1 MSKTI
6 DERVVKMEFDNRE
19 FESNVKTSMNTLDKL
34 KKSLNFDNVAT
45 GLNTLTN
52 ISNKMDLRNISRN
65 LDDISGKFSAMG
77 IVGKR
82 VLENLTDSAMGFV
95 NKGLNFAREK
105 LVEGGKKRALD
116 IEKARFSLQG
126 ILGDAAQVKEVM
138 EQARESVNDTA
149 YAFNEA
155 ANAAASLT
163 ASGVKSGEE
172 LERAMKAIAGTAA
185 TTNSEYERIA
195 HVFTTVAGNGRL
207 MGEQLN
213 QLSSAGMNAAVTLSK
228 YVNDV
233 LQGNI
238 TDVSSSVR
246 SSIDAIIATLDEADE
261 AGDKVTVKGKKKL
274 KLTVKNVSE
283 SGKNIAKSIQV
294 TEADIRNAVSK
305 SAVSFDLFSEAMSR
319 AYGEHAKDANKTF
332 TGSLANIGA
341 KFAQIGEKFYA
352 PLIEQEGPLVKFFNT
367 IMDKLKEAKS
377 YISPDDSNNPN
388 NLATM
393 FVELAKKVIA
403 TANDIVANLDLAT
416 FFDKF
421 YNILTKVIN
430 QLKGFDKVNHTWEA
444 FVTFGKS
451 LWNVFKFLLTVVKP
465 LGKAF
470 KEMLPLNTERTLLDV
485 AKRFEEFTKKLSLT
499 QKESDNLKDTFKGAI
514 AIFKLLGKAF
524 VDLFNLASPG
534 TSTLRKLIDVI
545 LEITGS
551 IGRFLVNLDNMTK
564 TSDSKFKK
572 FGEGI
577 AKVFSWISEKVGGAV
592 GLIASSFAK
601 LAGIEIKMPTIPP
614 SVQTFIDTLNN
625 IKTQAID
632 KLTKAFDAISKIKIK
647 LPKIDGELTLSSI
660 FKTLNSSV
668 KQFIEQFKKNLGVE
682 KFTIE
687 GFFNGLTEAIG
698 GGTLTL
704 KGVIHGTFDV
714 LKEFV
719 TGTQD
724 ILTSL
729 NFKAV
734 INAIKLGALVAF
746 VYRFHMTTLKLK
758 AIGMAW
764 EPITVSL
771 KRTLG
776 SIRGTLTAFSNKLKA
791 ESVKEIAESIVMIVG
806 SLAALALIP
815 ADKLTKATGVLTVVI
830 GEFTAML
837 AVIGKFMKPGGINIG
852 GSFNTVDKIS
862 NNGFEGLAGPI
873 MAFAGLL
880 LTMIPVFTK
889 LGKMDWDSINKG
901 LLAIGTVA
909 GSISFIFAAIGAGN
923 KLGPTKNYKEMAGMM
938 VVMAGMLTVIIGSL
952 SKLKDTDAASILAT
966 MGGITAALSVL
977 FAFFKSNG
985 NSLAPVALA
994 NTPGQLMAL
1003 AISISILADAMKKIV
1018 GIVGSSSPGATLASF
1033 GGIVTFIYMLSKATG
1048 GLGGTMG
1055 SAASLLSL
1063 GIALRLLVKP
1073 LKAIADL
1080 SLSNPWGLVGGIGAL
1095 MLLIITLGAAGP
1107 ALDAAAPGIY
1117 GIAAVLGGIAGVI
1130 ASLGAMFAGI
1140 GLMVGMTLGGVAKI
1154 LIAVKDLKDLLKET
1168 DVDDMR
1174 QMLFALADGIGEF
1187 VLRINKINLK
1197 GMMSIGPIADV
1208 ISAMSNLT
1216 PAVKDL
1222 AALPADQVDTAFTAL
1237 GNAMRSFGDAF
1248 RDDDF
1253 WMATDARSAIGI
1265 GVGKAIGN
1273 YGKAKGIALLMQNVG
1288 ALSQLCTTVVGIHVH
1303 ELETSLSIIQS
1314 CFYSFG
1320 RALENAPFWNPTGR
1334 GKGIDKLCDGA
1345 TKLIT
1350 TISSL
1355 IMGDGFNREKLS
1367 QFSQVMS
1374 EIKSGFLIFAD
1385 VLKKAPFWNP
1395 TGRGAGISLLV
1406 SGIEKL
1412 VKGVKA
1418 MVDSEITGVVFQTRC
1433 EQIAKGL
1440 EVLAG
1445 AMNKID
1451 RGSSAYSR
1459 GKGLSMIMRSIK
1471 AFAVGV
1477 KEFLELANNE
1487 NYSTNYSTVM
1497 GQIGDTLKEFGEAL
1511 DKSGFWS
1518 SHRAEGLKI
1527 IINGL
1532 PKLGKAITTMVADNK
1547 DHIGDFCEIMDQAG
1561 ITLKDFGSAMKEA
1574 GFWNPEGKGKGIAQ
1588 VISALSNLG
1597 DAIKKLVEI
1606 QETLRANEDNPQTI
1620 ETYFAT
1626 YKNLLIDLITI
1637 FKSADGKIGAQAE
1650 RVKKIADALKV
1661 FANAAKELDKHIGAS
1676 LTKRLRSFGEAMQSA
1691 GGKILNELGEA
1702 FTLKKGSK
1710 GSTFV
1715 SNVINF
1721 FKTVISKISN
1731 AFSSRGALYS
1741 KLKNVGTN
1749 ICNGIATGIRSNSGY
1764 NKIRAAINDVIN
1776 KALNN
1781 YSRRTRRTR
1790 SVTGNGVASAG
1801 AKVTQQF
1808 AEGMIA
1814 NTSSVAQAAGTV
1826 GQEALDSLR
1835 KAIIYISDMA
1845 AENMNLNPVITP
1857 VVDLSNVTESAKEIS
1872 GLFGASNSFKMAGS
1886 NSAILAA
1893 SRSLALANQAASMD
1907 NSDIVR
1913 AIYGLQTDFKDM
1925 SAKLTNLQVV
1935 MDSGA
1940 LVGQISRPLD
1950 AALGV
1955 RYSRN
1960 RREKG

>member
-116 IEKARFSLQG
+116 LEKARFSLQG

-138 EQARESVNDTA
+138 DQAKESVNETA

-246 SSIDAIIATLDEADE
+246 SSIDAIIATMEDADE

-377 YISPDDSNNPN
+377 YISPDDPNNPN

-421 YNILTKVIN
+421 YNTLTKVIN
-430 QLKGFDKVNHTWEA
+430 QLKAFDKVNHTWEA

-470 KEMLPLNTERTLLDV
+470 KEMFPLNTERTLLDV

-514 AIFKLLGKAF
+514 AVFKLLGKAF

-564 TSDSKFKK
+564 TSDSKFRK

-592 GLIASSFAK
+592 GLIIGSFAK

-660 FKTLNSSV
+660 FETINSSV
-668 KQFIEQFKKNLGVE
+668 KQFIEQFKKNLGAE

-704 KGVIHGTFDV
+704 KGVVRGTFDV

-734 INAIKLGALVAF
+734 VNAIKLGALVSF

-758 AIGMAW
+758 SIGMAW
-764 EPITVSL
+764 EPMTVSL
-771 KRTLG
+771 KRTLM
-776 SIRGTLTAFSNKLKA
+776 SFRGTLSSLSNELKSEA
-791 ESVKEIAESIVMIVG
+791 VKNMAESIALLVG

-815 ADKLTKATGVLTVVI
+815 ADKLTKATGVLTIVI

-852 GSFNTVDKIS
+852 GSFNTIDKITNDS
-862 NNGFEGLAGPI
+862 VMGQLAAPI

-889 LGKMDWDSINKG
+889 LGKMDLDSIDKG
-901 LLAIGTVA
+901 LAAISTVA
-909 GSISFIFAAIGAGN
+909 GSISVIFVAIGAGN
-923 KLGPTKNYKEMAGMM
+923 KLGSTKNYKEMAGMM
-938 VVMAGMLTVIIGSL
+938 VVMAGMLTVVIGSL

-994 NTPGQLMAL
+994 NTPGQLIAL
-1003 AISISILADAMKKIV
+1003 AISISILAGAMKKIV
-1018 GIVGSSSPGATLASF
+1018 DIVGSSSPGATLASF

-1055 SAASLLSL
+1055 SAASLIAL
-1063 GIALRLLVKP
+1063 GIALNLLVKP
-1073 LKAIADL
+1073 LKAIANL
-1080 SLSNPWGLVGGIGAL
+1080 SLSNPWGLVGGVGAL
-1095 MLLIITLGAAGP
+1095 MLLIIALGAAGP

-1154 LIAVKDLKDLLKET
+1154 LVAIKDLKDLLKET
-1168 DVDDMR
+1168 DANDMR

-1197 GMMSIGPIADV
+1197 GTISIGPIADV

-1222 AALPADQVDTAFTAL
+1222 AALPTDQVDTAFTAL
-1237 GNAMRSFGDAF
+1237 GNAMKSFGDAF

-1253 WMATDARSAIGI
+1253 WMATNARSAIGI

-1320 RALENAPFWNPTGR
+1320 RALDNAPFWNPTGR

-1350 TISSL
+1350 TISGL

-1574 GFWNPEGKGKGIAQ
+1574 GFWNPEGKGKGVAQ
-1588 VISALSNLG
+1588 VVSSLSQLG

-1606 QETLRANEDNPQTI
+1606 QDILQSKDNPETV

-1637 FKSADGKIGAQAE
+1637 FKSADSKLGAQAE
-1650 RVKKIADALKV
+1650 RVKKIAEALKV
-1661 FANAAKELDKHIGAS
+1661 FANAAKDLDKHIGAS
-1676 LTKRLRSFGEAMQSA
+1676 LTKRLRSFGEAMESA
-1691 GGKILNELGEA
+1691 GGKILAELGEA

-1710 GSTFV
+1710 GSTFI

-1721 FKTVISKISN
+1721 FKTVISKISD

-1776 KALNN
+1776 RALNN
-1781 YSRRTRRTR
+1781 YSRRTGRTR
-1790 SVTGNGVASAG
+1790 SITGNGVASAG

-1808 AEGMIA
+1808 AEGMVA
-1814 NTSSVAQAAGTV
+1814 NTGSVAQAAGTV

-1835 KAIIYISDMA
+1835 KAIIYISDMD
-1845 AENMNLNPVITP
+1845 AENMDLNPVITP

-1907 NSDIVR
+1907 NSDVVR

-1940 LVGQISRPLD
+1940 LVGQISHPLD